1 MNETSWFL
9 LVVVIL
15 QLMLIGYMSQM
26 LFTLRQNAQKDRK
39 EKFEMGQTIAHYE
52 QQPWGD
58 DSDEVR
64 IIRK

>member
-1 MNETSWFL
+1 MTAAGYTL

-15 QLMLIGYMSQM
+15 QMALIGYMSQM
-26 LFTLRQNAQKDRK
+26 LFTLRQNAGKDRK

-52 QQPWGD
+52 QMPWGD

-64 IIRK
+64 IIK